1 LDAVGER
8 VVINTGPLIAIAR
21 AGVVDELGKLNIE
34 FISPLEVQQE
44 LIRGRAMG
52 HRIIDIPWVRWT
64 KLKQPPSPIVV
75 ASLDEGEA
83 AVLQLA
89 LDEGVRVVCIDERK
103 GRRQAMAVGLT
114 VTGTLGL
121 LIKAKTNG
129 ALDAVRPCI
138 ERMTQQ
144 GIYFDPQLVRRV
156 LTELGE

>member
-1 LDAVGER
+1 LVAVGER

-21 AGVVDELGKLNIE
+21 AGIVDEIGKLSIE

-44 LIRGRAMG
+44 LNRGRAVG
-52 HRIIDIPWVRWT
+52 HRIVEVPWVRWM
-64 KLKQPPSPIVV
+64 KLEQPPSPIVV

-89 LDEGVRVVCIDERK
+89 LDESVQTVCIDERK
-103 GRRQAMAVGLT
+103 GRRQAMAVGLA

-121 LIKAKTNG
+121 LIKAKTKG
-129 ALDAVRPCI
+129 TLGAVRPPI

-144 GIYFDPQLVRRV
+144 GIYFDPRLVRRV